1 MKLKTSSLSIFL
13 IALLAIFFSCE
24 DKPESPNLSVERY
37 VSLLKANKYDNS
49 ELPEFD
55 ANDIEKLLAYRNE
68 NQIITDFPR
77 NPISSSITVEST
89 LGMYILWT
97 IESIRARSF
106 GSEFLIGTFPSQNP
120 VIKYKESLEFVVQT
134 NLIQQ
139 EIADS
144 YYDWWE
150 SNKAKD
156 FSEFNQ
162 IDPLEE
168 TDYRWH

>member
-1 MKLKTSSLSIFL
+1 MKLKASTLSIFL
-13 IALLAIFFSCE
+13 IAILAIFSSCS
-24 DKPESPNLSVERY
+24 DNSESPKMSVERY
-37 VSLLKANKYDNS
+37 VSQLKAEKYDNT
-49 ELPEFD
+49 ELPNFN
-55 ANDIEKLLAYRNE
+55 ANDIEKLLTYRNE
-68 NQIITDFPR
+68 TQKISNFPR
-77 NPISSSITVEST
+77 NPISSSITIEST
-89 LGMYILWT
+89 VGMYILWT

-120 VIKYKESLEFVVQT
+120 VVKNKETLEFVDQT

-139 EIADS
+139 EIANS

-150 SNKAKD
+150 SNKSKD

-168 TDYRWH
+168 TVYRWH